1 VAPTALT
8 RPFYGILLAPT
19 LVLATYGDA
28 HTSPEYLWRPLVVS
42 IVAALLVFG
51 LLGLT
56 RRWHFAA
63 LVTTLVV
70 LAALGVYPILGVLA
84 LAAILV
90 TYQAIRR
97 RTLSVYAQFTRPL
110 NVVFGIWFAIALGTA
125 VSASVPPPV
134 PDADPVSVAP
144 GSNVYLV
151 LLDGYPRA
159 DTLLEYFDFDNQ
171 PFLDELRERG
181 FTVADLS
188 RSRYTETAQVVPTML
203 HQRPLE
209 ELIGGDWD
217 RSNAQYRLMQSLI
230 NHSPTQDAY
239 EAAGYRTYSILSGAN
254 GLDWRTADVVM
265 ESSWPSSFERHM
277 LAQGMLRTLVP
288 FDAMRRASVL
298 DSFEALAESAGA
310 SPRFVFA
317 HLLMP
322 HDPYVFRA
330 DGSPAEPCGSEC
342 ETRAGPP
349 NPVLADRL
357 TGQVAYVNRLVLH
370 AVDRIMAV
378 DQEGII
384 VLFSDH
390 GLRRD
395 PADRDEWY
403 RTLFAA
409 RNAPVADD
417 VVVLNLMREVIGRA
431 TAAGVESAPS
441 PP

>member
-1 VAPTALT
+1 LAQAPLT

-19 LVLATYGDA
+19 LVLATYGDT
-28 HTSPEYLWRPLVVS
+28 HTSPEHLWRPLVVS

-63 LVTTLVV
+63 LVTTLLV
-70 LAALGVYPILGVLA
+70 LAVLGVYPVLAVLA
-84 LAAILV
+84 LAAIIV

-97 RTLSVYAQFTRPL
+97 RTWDVYAQFTRPL
-110 NVVFGIWFAIALGTA
+110 NVVFGLWLGIALGTA
-125 VSASVPPPV
+125 VAASIPPGV
-134 PDADPVSVAP
+134 PDADPVSAASGP
-144 GSNVYLV
+144 NVYLV

-159 DTLLEYFDFDNQ
+159 DTLMEYFDFDSQ
-171 PFLDELRERG
+171 PFFDELGNRG
-181 FTVADLS
+181 FTVAGLS

-209 ELIGGDWD
+209 ELLAGEWD
-217 RSNAQYRLMQSLI
+217 GSNAQYRLMRRLI

-239 EAAGYRTYSILSGAN
+239 EAAGYRTYSIVSGAT
-254 GLDWRTADVVM
+254 GLDWRTADVVI
-265 ESSWPSSFERHM
+265 ESPWPSTFERHL
-277 LAQGMLRTLVP
+277 LAQGMLRKLVP
-288 FDAMRRASVL
+288 FDAMHRASVL
-298 DSFEALAESAGA
+298 DSFDALAESAGA

-317 HLLMP
+317 HFMSP
-322 HDPYVFRA
+322 HDPYVFQA

-342 ETRAGPP
+342 TNHAGPP
-349 NPVLADRL
+349 NPMLADRL
-357 TGQVAYVNRLVLH
+357 TGQVDYLNRLVLQ

-378 DQEGII
+378 DPEGII

-395 PADRDEWY
+395 SADRDEWF

-409 RNAPVADD
+409 RNAPVSDD
-417 VVVLNLMREVIGRA
+417 VVVMDLITDVLGHAAA
-431 TAAGVESAPS
+431 TP
-441 PP
+441 